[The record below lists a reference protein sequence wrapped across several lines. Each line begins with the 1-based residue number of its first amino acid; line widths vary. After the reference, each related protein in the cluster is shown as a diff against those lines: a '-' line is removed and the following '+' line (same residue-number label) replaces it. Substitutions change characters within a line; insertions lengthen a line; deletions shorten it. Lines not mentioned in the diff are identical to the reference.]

1 MVAID
6 AVVIAS
12 LLDDAAAAAAAAA
25 PSSGIG
31 LRINRDRSFFAIMS
45 AFQWRDASSFVA
57 LSKLN
62 VLPLSLFSKTSHT
75 VS

>member
-12 LLDDAAAAAAAAA
+12 LLDTAAAAAAA
-25 PSSGIG
+25 PPSGIG

-45 AFQWRDASSFVA
+45 AFQWRGASSIVA
-57 LSKLN
+57 LSKWN
-62 VLPLSLFSKTSHT
+62 VSLSLLQKI
-75 VS
+75 